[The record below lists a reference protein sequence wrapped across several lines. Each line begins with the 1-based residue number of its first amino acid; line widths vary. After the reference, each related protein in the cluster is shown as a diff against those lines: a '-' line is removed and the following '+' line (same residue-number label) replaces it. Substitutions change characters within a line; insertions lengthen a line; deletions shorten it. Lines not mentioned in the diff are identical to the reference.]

1 MEKKYKVEYSPLF
14 FKDLDKIIEYIRIKL
29 NNNRTA
35 INLLNEIEKEIGLRS
50 YNPEGYEKYISR
62 QNLVFYRIYVK
73 KYTIFYVV
81 GNEIMEL
88 RRILYSKR
96 NLKKLI

>member
-29 NNNRTA
+29 NNNRAA
-35 INLLNEIEKEIGLRS
+35 INLLNEIEKDIELRS

-73 KYTIFYVV
+73 KIYNFLCCWKWNNGI
-81 GNEIMEL
+81 
-88 RRILYSKR
+88 
-96 NLKKLI
+96 KKNFI

>member
-1 MEKKYKVEYSPLF
+1 ML
-14 FKDLDKIIEYIRIKL
+14 
-29 NNNRTA
+29 
-35 INLLNEIEKEIGLRS
+35 NLLNEIEKEIELRS

>member
-29 NNNRTA
+29 NNNRAA
-35 INLLNEIEKEIGLRS
+35 INLLNEIEKEIELRS